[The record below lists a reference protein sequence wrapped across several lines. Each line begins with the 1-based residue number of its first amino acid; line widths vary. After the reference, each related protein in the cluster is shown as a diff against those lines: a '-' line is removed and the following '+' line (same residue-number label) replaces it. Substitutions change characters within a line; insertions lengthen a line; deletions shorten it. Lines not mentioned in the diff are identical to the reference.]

1 MQRPGRGDRWGVEGE
16 GGGEEGGEGESKGR
30 ERGEIMYIKG
40 LQRLVCV
47 TKDRFMGGSGG
58 ILA

>member
-1 MQRPGRGDRWGVEGE
+1 MQRLGRGDRWGVEGE

-40 LQRLVCV
+40 L
-47 TKDRFMGGSGG
+47 
-58 ILA
+58 